1 MQKKKKDACLT
12 VKFEWN
18 YFSGGGQ
25 REIISNERNGSL
37 CVDINFIS
45 CPTSECVCVK
55 VNFKFWFY
63 SNSWL
68 ANLNSLSNGN
78 NMDEYKWFLQKTHEL
93 EIQMDR
99 LDHEISPMKSH
110 MVPESKQLLYTL
122 HMWFLG
128 KEMFSFPRIF
138 LKCCCLWWWWWW
150 WGEAHIAPRGY
161 HPNWDDG
168 YMRRCRCVRLATLR
182 KLPVKP
188 NPRKQSRVVA
198 TRGWEREGV
207 QAVWRGTG

>member
-45 CPTSECVCVK
+45 CQTSECVCVK

-78 NMDEYKWFLQKTHEL
+78 NMDEYKWFLQKDSWAGDTDGQARSWNLSYEKSHGTRIKAASIYSSHVIFGERNVFFPQNIFKVL
-93 EIQMDR
+93 LLVVVVVGR
-99 LDHEISPMKSH
+99 GSYSPKGISP
-110 MVPESKQLLYTL
+110 QLRWRIYET
-122 HMWFLG
+122 MQMCETG
-128 KEMFSFPRIF
+128 NIKKTARKAKPKET
-138 LKCCCLWWWWWW
+138 
-150 WGEAHIAPRGY
+150 E
-161 HPNWDDG
+161 
-168 YMRRCRCVRLATLR
+168 
-182 KLPVKP
+182 
-188 NPRKQSRVVA
+188 
-198 TRGWEREGV
+198 
-207 QAVWRGTG
+207 